1 MVHNQ
6 LLVLVIEKLTIE
18 VCVNGS
24 ELASTNF
31 ENKTVF
37 PASESPIKRTS
48 DPFFANDFF
57 HAKIPTSVMSK
68 TIKTIKIGFISIL
81 RAGD

>member
-1 MVHNQ
+1 M
-6 LLVLVIEKLTIE
+6 
-18 VCVNGS
+18 NGS
-24 ELASTNF
+24 ELASINF

-37 PASESPIKRTS
+37 PASDNPIKRTS

-68 TIKTIKIGFISIL
+68 TITTMKIGFMFIL
-81 RAGD
+81 KAGD